1 MVWLFLYAAQVD
13 PKVVEPAVDTI
24 TQTIIGS
31 LLIISWALA
40 ILAIVQL
47 IRVQNARVTDQKAMS
62 KASQDLS
69 TQMVKAFEEMKQ
81 ALIGL
86 KEAEEKGQK
95 VNEATQQAMTN
106 MASRFDMLVFS
117 IGGKR
122 FTPQS
127 VAPPTKEPESR

>member
-1 MVWLFLYAAQVD
+1 MWLYLLAAQVD
-13 PKVVEPAVDTI
+13 PKVVEPAIGTV

-47 IRVQNARVTDQKAMS
+47 IRVQNARVTDQKAMN

-69 TQMVKAFEEMKQ
+69 KQMVTAFEEMKQ
-81 ALIGL
+81 ALVGL

-95 VNEATQQAMTN
+95 VTEAVQQAMVN
-106 MASRFDMLVFS
+106 MSSRFDMLVFTV
-117 IGGKR
+117 GGKR
-122 FTPQS
+122 LTPMGTS
-127 VAPPTKEPESR
+127 KPPKEPESR